1 MMNIIL
7 ISTNVTLR
15 HTMTSTDEAIV
26 KVILITLVEI
36 KIQANLK
43 FVARK
48 KLRLTKN
55 TMLVTMHRFP

>member
-1 MMNIIL
+1 
-7 ISTNVTLR
+7 
-15 HTMTSTDEAIV
+15 MTSTDEAIV